1 MLDVIVI
8 GGGPAGVTAAL
19 RARELGVEVALIERS
34 QLGGTCTNDGCVP
47 TRVLAK
53 AARLARDAQQFSD
66 YGLDGFV
73 PQLNFERLMARTQ
86 EMVYRIHEKKQIVH
100 HLQESGI
107 QVFTNSGPARFVD
120 ANTIALSGDTTLQ
133 ASKFI
138 LSAGG
143 HARRIN
149 FPGSELALTHS
160 DIWSLKKLPRSLA
173 IVGGAATG
181 CQLASIFNAFGSEV
195 TILEMHPNI
204 LGLEDEILSQAITD
218 SFQERGIRIISQ
230 IGGIDRIER
239 SADGLQ
245 LWYINQGVT
254 ESVTVEAVVLAVG
267 WVGNIENL
275 NLEAA
280 GVKTERN
287 YVVVDDSLQTSAA
300 HIFAAGDITGRMML
314 VQSGSYDGRMAAENA
329 VLGVQLPYRHQIV
342 PHGGFTDP
350 EYGSVGLTEK
360 QARANGLDIATAVI
374 PYTDLDRAVVDGR
387 TEGMCKL
394 IVNTETHRIVGAHI
408 VGEQAL
414 ETIHLVAAGMAAD
427 MWVEQLAEL
436 EIAYPTFTAS
446 IGLAA
451 RQIVRDLGVMP
462 LAAQWRTLGKPH
474 AEWERSNR
482 A

>member
-1 MLDVIVI
+1 MLDMIVI

-19 RARELGVEVALIERS
+19 RARELGAEVALIERDR
-34 QLGGTCTNDGCVP
+34 LGGTCTNDGCVP

-53 AARLARDAQQFSD
+53 AARLARDAQQFPD
-66 YGLDGFV
+66 YGLGTYF
-73 PQLNFERLMARTQ
+73 PQVDFERLMSRTQ
-86 EMVYRIHEKKQIVH
+86 QRVYRIHEKKQIIN
-100 HLQESGI
+100 HLQDNGI
-107 QVFTNSGPARFVD
+107 QVYSDAGPARFIDSHTVEL
-120 ANTIALSGDTTLQ
+120 AGNRTLQ
-133 ASKFI
+133 ASQFI
-138 LSAGG
+138 ISAGG

-160 DIWSLKKLPRSLA
+160 DIWGLKKLPRSLA

-181 CQLASIFNAFGSEV
+181 CQLASIFSAFGTEV
-195 TILEMHPNI
+195 TILEMHPYI
-204 LGLEDEILSQAITD
+204 IGLEDDLVSATITEA
-218 SFQERGIRIISQ
+218 FLRRGIQVITQ
-230 IGGIDRIER
+230 IGGVDRIER
-239 SADGLQ
+239 VGDELQ
-245 LWYINQGVT
+245 LWYQLNGQAQ
-254 ESVTVEAVVLAVG
+254 SLQAEAIVLAVG
-267 WVGNIENL
+267 WVGNIESM

-280 GVKTERN
+280 GVRTERG
-287 YVVVDDSLQTSAA
+287 YIVVNDNLQTSAS

-314 VQSGSYDGRMAAENA
+314 VQSGSYDGRIASENA
-329 VLGVQLPYRHQIV
+329 ILGVQQPYRHQIV

-360 QARANGLDIATAVI
+360 QARESGMDITIAIV
-374 PYTDLDRAVVDGR
+374 PYQDLDRAVIDGR

-394 IVNTETHRIVGAHI
+394 IINTDTHRIVGAHI

-451 RQIVRDLGVMP
+451 RQIVRALGVMP
-462 LAAQWRTLGKPH
+462 LAAQWRSLGKPH
-474 AEWERSNR
+474 AEWEHSSP

>member
-1 MLDVIVI
+1 MLDIVVI

-19 RARELGVEVALIERS
+19 RARELGAEVALIERNR
-34 QLGGTCTNDGCVP
+34 LGGTCTNDGCVP

-53 AARLARDAQQFSD
+53 AARLARDAEQFHD
-66 YGLDGFV
+66 YGLDGFT
-73 PQLNFERLMARTQ
+73 PQIDFGRLIARTQ
-86 EMVYRIHEKKQIVH
+86 QMVYRIHEKKQIIH
-100 HLQESGI
+100 HLRESGV
-107 QVFTNSGPARFVD
+107 QVYTDAGPAMFTD
-120 ANTIALSGDTTLQ
+120 PHTISLNGDQPLQ
-133 ASKFI
+133 AGQFI
-138 LSAGG
+138 ISAGG

-160 DIWSLKKLPRSLA
+160 DIWGLRKLPRSLA

-181 CQLASIFNAFGSEV
+181 CQLASIFSAFGSEV
-195 TILEMHPNI
+195 TILEMHPSI
-204 LGLEDEILSQAITD
+204 LGLEEELISQTITAA
-218 SFQERGIRIISQ
+218 FRERGIHVISP
-230 IGGIDRIER
+230 IGGVDSIEQAGDDLR
-239 SADGLQ
+239 
-245 LWYINQGVT
+245 LWFQFQGQPQSI
-254 ESVTVEAVVLAVG
+254 EVEAVVLAVG

-280 GVKTERN
+280 GVKTERG
-287 YVVVDDSLQTSAA
+287 YIVVNDHLQSSAE

-314 VQSGSYDGRMAAENA
+314 VQSGSYDGRVAAENA
-329 VLGVQLPYRHQIV
+329 VLGANQPYRHQIV

-350 EYGSVGLTEK
+350 EYGSVGLTER
-360 QARANGLDIATAVI
+360 QALARGMEVATATI
-374 PYTDLDRAVVDGR
+374 PYHNLDRAVIDGR
-387 TEGMCKL
+387 EEGMCKL
-394 IVNTETHRIVGAHI
+394 IVNVDTHRIVGAHI

-427 MWVEQLAEL
+427 MWVEALAEL

-462 LAAQWRTLGKPH
+462 LAAQWRGLGRPH
-474 AEWERSNR
+474 AEWERSNP

>member
-1 MLDVIVI
+1 MLDIIVI

-19 RARELGVEVALIERS
+19 RASELGAKVALIERS

-53 AARLARDAQQFSD
+53 AARLARDAQQFTD

-73 PQLNFERLMARTQ
+73 PHLDFQRLMARTQ
-86 EMVYRIHEKKQIVH
+86 QMVYRIHEKKQIINN
-100 HLQESGI
+100 LQEHNI
-107 QVFTNSGPARFVD
+107 EVITNSGPAQFVD
-120 ANTIALSGDTTLQ
+120 PNTVSLSGTAILQ
-133 ASKFI
+133 AKKFI
-138 LSAGG
+138 ISAGG

-149 FPGSELALTHS
+149 FPGSEFALTHS
-160 DIWSLKKLPRSLA
+160 DIWGLKKLPRSIA
-173 IVGGAATG
+173 IIGGAATG
-181 CQLASIFNAFGSEV
+181 CQLASIFSAFGSEV
-195 TILEMHPNI
+195 TILEMHPHI
-204 LGLEDEILSQAITD
+204 IGLEDELVSQTITNAFRD
-218 SFQERGIRIISQ
+218 RGIRVITQ
-230 IGGIDRIER
+230 IGGVDRIER
-239 SADGLQ
+239 TGDDLE
-245 LWYINQGVT
+245 LWYQFQGKS
-254 ESVTVEAVVLAVG
+254 ESVVAEAIVLAVG

-275 NLEAA
+275 NLAAA
-280 GVKTERN
+280 GVNTERG
-287 YVVVDDSLQTSAA
+287 YILVDDRLQTSAD

-314 VQSGSYDGRMAAENA
+314 VQSGSYDGRVAAENA
-329 VLGVQLPYRHQIV
+329 VLGVQQPYRHQIV

-360 QARANGLDIATAVI
+360 QARDRGIEVTIAMI
-374 PYTDLDRAVVDGR
+374 PYGDLDRAVVDGR
-387 TEGMCKL
+387 PEGMCKL
-394 IVNTETHRIVGAHI
+394 IVNTETHRILGAHI

-462 LAAQWRTLGKPH
+462 LSAQWRSLGKPH
-474 AEWERSNR
+474 AEWERSNP